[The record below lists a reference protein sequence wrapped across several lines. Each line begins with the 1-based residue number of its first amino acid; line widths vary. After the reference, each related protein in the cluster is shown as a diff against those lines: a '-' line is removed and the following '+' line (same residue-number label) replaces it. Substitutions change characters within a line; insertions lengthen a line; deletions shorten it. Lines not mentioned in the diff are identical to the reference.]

1 MVINPKPRELPSKIA
16 LFGLGNAGKT
26 SIVKTLLSEFDAF
39 TSILPT
45 TGVDRTSIDFFGRE
59 LLIWDFGGQVTYRNS
74 YLANPMMYFQGI
86 RYLYYVVDAQDS
98 DRIDESIEY
107 FVQIF
112 QNCLDFSQNFQ
123 VFLFFHKIDP
133 NYEGPVFFP
142 EVEDRFLSQMLPQI
156 QNSHITP
163 TVFHTSIFK
172 PMSVISAFSQP
183 LLGNATIYE
192 TLCDAIESF
201 CWENNLV
208 FGMLFVENYEI
219 GSYFESSKLNEFI
232 DKHIA
237 KYLDSLDD
245 MEEIPSYQIGRYE
258 IHTEQFS
265 LDVGDQKFVFNL
277 ALGYNPLEIEDEL
290 GEIEES
296 IADFAEALQKI
307 LQNAEII
314 RTGQLRIDEIYDKE
328 KIIEIRRR
336 QEEMEELSELDEEDK
351 QKYIQKER
359 ELEILED
366 QRVNFELEHLEW
378 TGSIPVEDEVE
389 KLKDESD
396 EKFVSENFEEKDL
409 KEEDFIEEEVDKE
422 EYDEGYD
429 DNADE

>member
-1 MVINPKPRELPSKIA
+1 
-16 LFGLGNAGKT
+16 
-26 SIVKTLLSEFDAF
+26 
-39 TSILPT
+39 
-45 TGVDRTSIDFFGRE
+45 
-59 LLIWDFGGQVTYRNS
+59 
-74 YLANPMMYFQGI
+74 
-86 RYLYYVVDAQDS
+86 
-98 DRIDESIEY
+98 
-107 FVQIF
+107 
-112 QNCLDFSQNFQ
+112 
-123 VFLFFHKIDP
+123 
-133 NYEGPVFFP
+133 
-142 EVEDRFLSQMLPQI
+142 
-156 QNSHITP
+156 
-163 TVFHTSIFK
+163 
-172 PMSVISAFSQP
+172 MSVISAFSQP

-396 EKFVSENFEEKDL
+396 EEFVSENFEEKDL